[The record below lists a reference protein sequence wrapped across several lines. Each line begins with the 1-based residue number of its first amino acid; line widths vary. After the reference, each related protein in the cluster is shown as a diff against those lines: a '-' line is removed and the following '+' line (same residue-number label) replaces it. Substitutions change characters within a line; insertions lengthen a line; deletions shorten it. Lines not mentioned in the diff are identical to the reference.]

1 MSNNYILWIFEE
13 TIMKRSEKRRM
24 RKAASLLLTATM
36 AVSSLSTMA
45 FAEESTAADAT
56 SGESTKKYE
65 VIETENGYNKVV
77 QDGGETLTYSPES
90 GVTLLEDDGY
100 AFKDLNQNGQL
111 DTYEDWRLDTETRA
125 EALAEMMVAD
135 GREGIEAIAGLML
148 YSAHTAVESEEVSGT
163 EVTSTST
170 DATTT
175 MDAITTNK
183 IRHILVTTVASP
195 EIAAKWNN
203 NLQAIVEGMDYGIP
217 CNNSSDPRH
226 EADAEQTVEYTIGSS
241 GDLSQWSSSLG
252 LAATFDPEIVKEFG
266 QIAST
271 EYRALGITTALSPQI
286 DLATEPRWSR
296 VSGTF
301 GENSALATD
310 MAKAYIDGFQ
320 STYDE
325 NGEDLGWGDGS
336 VNCMVKHWPSGGAEE
351 GGRDGHYG
359 YGKYAVYPGD
369 NFDEHLSV
377 FTEGAFS
384 LDGLTE
390 AASAVMPYY
399 TISYNQAED
408 GTNYGNGFS
417 NYMINELLRG
427 EYEYDGVA
435 CTDWMITADAD
446 NDSTFTGKCWGVED
460 ISVAERHYQA
470 LMAGMDQFGGNNV
483 IEPVM
488 EAYDM
493 MVEEQGQIFAD
504 ERFAESARRL
514 LTNIFNTGLFEDP
527 YLDPE
532 ETAETVG
539 NADFMEAGYEAQL
552 KSIVMLKNEDNL
564 IAPYDETAEKK
575 TVYVP
580 SYTTTTT
587 DNFTGETVETTEPSI
602 STELLEKYYNIT
614 DDPEEA
620 DFAIVG
626 MDSPDGGTGY
636 SEEDL
641 EAGGNGYVPIS
652 LQYRE
657 YTATNAREESIAS
670 DPGKEF
676 LNSETGEINYTD
688 NAENRSYQGKSVT
701 ASNEYM
707 LDMLEETKEAMG
719 DKAVIV
725 YMRED
730 KPMVWSEVEPLAD
743 AIIVGFG
750 VSDQA
755 AIEIIAGVT
764 EPSGL
769 LPMQQ
774 PIDMDTVEEQY
785 EDVGQDMECYVD
797 SEGNTYDF
805 AYGLNWSG
813 VIDDERVAT
822 YGTKTET
829 VVSTASTAQ

>member
-1 MSNNYILWIFEE
+1 
-13 TIMKRSEKRRM
+13 MKRSEKRRM

-36 AVSSLSTMA
+36 AASSLSAVA
-45 FAEESTAADAT
+45 FA
-56 SGESTKKYE
+56 GEANAKYE
-65 VIETENGYNKVV
+65 VIETEYGYNKVV
-77 QDGGETLTYSPES
+77 QDGGKTLTYSPES
-90 GVTLLEDDGY
+90 GVTLLEDDGF

-111 DTYEDWRLDTETRA
+111 DTYEDWRLDTATRA
-125 EALAEMMVAD
+125 QALADMMVAD
-135 GREGIEAIAGLML
+135 GREGIESIAGLML
-148 YSAHTAVESEEVSGT
+148 YSAHTAVGSEEVSGT
-163 EVTSTST
+163 ELTATST

-175 MDAITTNK
+175 MDAITTNN
-183 IRHILVTTVASP
+183 IRHILVTTLASP

-226 EADAEQTVEYTIGSS
+226 EASSAQATEYVVGAS
-241 GDLSQWSSSLG
+241 GDLSQWPSSLG
-252 LAATFDPEIVKEFG
+252 MAATFDPALVQQFG
-266 QIAST
+266 EIASA
-271 EYRALGITTALSPQI
+271 EYRALGISTALSPQI

-296 VSGTF
+296 VNGTF
-301 GENSALATD
+301 GENSDLATD
-310 MAKAYIDGFQ
+310 MARAYVDGFQ

-325 NGEDLGWGDGS
+325 NGEDLGWGEDS
-336 VNCMVKHWPSGGAEE
+336 VNAMVKHWPSGGPEE

-369 NFDEHLSV
+369 NFDTHKSV
-377 FTEGAFS
+377 FTEGAFKLNGKTGS
-384 LDGLTE
+384 AT
-390 AASAVMPYY
+390 AVMPYY
-399 TISYNQAED
+399 TISYEQAED

-427 EYEYDGVA
+427 EYEYDGVC
-435 CTDWMITADAD
+435 CTDWMITADAMR
-446 NDSTFTGKCWGVED
+446 DSTFTGKCWGVED
-460 ISVAERHYQA
+460 ITIAERHYQA
-470 LMAGMDQFGGNNV
+470 LMAGMDQFGGNNL

-488 EAYDM
+488 AAYDM
-493 MVEEQGQIFAD
+493 MVEKNGQIFAD

-514 LTNIFNTGLFEDP
+514 LTNIFNAGLFESA

-532 ETAETVG
+532 ETKAEVG
-539 NADFMEAGYEAQL
+539 NPDYMEAGYNAQL
-552 KSIVMLKNEDNL
+552 KSVVLLKNKDN
-564 IAPYDETAEKK
+564 IISKADEKAEKK

-580 SYTTTTT
+580 DYTTVSL
-587 DNFTGETVETTEPSI
+587 NWFTGETTETTAPTVSVEI
-602 STELLEKYYNIT
+602 LEKYYNVT
-614 DDPEEA
+614 DKPEEA

-626 MDSPDGGTGY
+626 MSSPNGGVGY
-636 SEEDL
+636 SEDDL
-641 EAGGNGYVPIS
+641 AAGGNGYLPIT

-657 YTATNAREESIAS
+657 YTAENARETAIAN

-688 NAENRSYQGKSVT
+688 NAENRSYKGKSVT
-701 ASNEYM
+701 ASNEDM

-719 DKAVIV
+719 DKPVIV
-725 YMRED
+725 YMRES

-743 AIIVGFG
+743 AIVVGFG

-755 AIEIIAGVT
+755 AVDIIAGQV

-774 PIDMDTVEEQY
+774 PIDMDTVEAQN

-813 VIDDERVAT
+813 VIDDERVAA
-822 YGTKTET
+822 YGAKAE
-829 VVSTASTAQ
+829 